1 MSAVKRLVVT
11 ADDFGLSPGVVEG
24 IVEAHRLGIV
34 TSTSLMVNAPSAPDA
49 FLEARRLP
57 SLATGLHFVLTF
69 GRPVGP
75 REPLARLLAEDGR
88 FRGAASGV
96 HRRARPDEVR
106 EELRAQLRLFEAGC
120 GRPPTHIDGH
130 HHVHLHAGI
139 FRVMIEEAGRLGI
152 PVRSIDDATRER
164 LRLERI
170 RTCDRFLDGFYGEGE
185 VSEEK
190 LAALLESVCEGTSEL
205 MCHPSREDAML
216 PALSG
221 YVAPR
226 YEERVALT
234 SKRVLDAARACR
246 IELVPMT
253 KV

>member
-1 MSAVKRLVVT
+1 MVT

-34 TSTSLMVNAPSAPDA
+34 TSTSLMVNAPSAQTA
-49 FLEARRLP
+49 FVEARRLP

-75 REPLARLLAEDGR
+75 TEPLQRLLGNDGR
-88 FRGAASGV
+88 FRGAASGI
-96 HRRARPDEVR
+96 HRQARPDEVR
-106 EELRAQLRLFEAGC
+106 EELRAQLRLFETAC

-130 HHVHLHAGI
+130 HQVHLHAGI

-152 PVRSIDDATRER
+152 PVRSIDEATRER
-164 LRLERI
+164 LRLERV
-170 RTCDRFLDGFYGEGE
+170 RTCDRFLDAFYGEGE
-185 VSEEK
+185 VSEAK
-190 LAALLESVCEGTSEL
+190 LLALLESLSAGTSEL
-205 MCHPSREDAML
+205 MCHPAREDAVL
-216 PALSG
+216 PSLSG
-221 YVAPR
+221 YVTPR
-226 YEERVALT
+226 YEERAALT
-234 SKRVLDAARACR
+234 SKKVLDAVGASR

>member
-1 MSAVKRLVVT
+1 VHVKRLVVV
-11 ADDFGLSPGVVEG
+11 ADDFGLCPGVVEG

-34 TSTSLMVNAPSAPDA
+34 TSTSLMVNAPAAHYA

-75 REPLARLLAEDGR
+75 KPPLARLLDPGGR
-88 FRGAASGV
+88 FLGISSGI
-96 HRRARPDEVR
+96 HDRARPDEVR

-130 HHVHLHAGI
+130 HHVHLHPGI
-139 FRVMIEEAGRLGI
+139 FRVVIEEAGRLGI
-152 PVRSIDDATRER
+152 PVRSIDETTRGR

-170 RTCDRFLDGFYGEGE
+170 RTCDGFLDGYYGEGE

-190 LAALLESVCEGTSEL
+190 LVAVLEPLSEGTSEL
-205 MCHPSREDAML
+205 MCHPSKEDPIL
-216 PALSG
+216 PTLSS
-221 YVAPR
+221 YVGPR
-226 YEERVALT
+226 FEERAALT
-234 SKRVLDAARACR
+234 SKRVLHAIRAAR
-246 IELVPMT
+246 IDLVSMT